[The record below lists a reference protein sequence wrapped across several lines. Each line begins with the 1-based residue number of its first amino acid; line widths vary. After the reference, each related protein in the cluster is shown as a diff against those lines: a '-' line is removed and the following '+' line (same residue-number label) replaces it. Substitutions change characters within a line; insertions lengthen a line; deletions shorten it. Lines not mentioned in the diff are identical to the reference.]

1 MMIVLAYD
9 LSPSAARAA
18 ALIAHTPWPTG
29 TVVRIVTSP
38 SGTGPAPSSFAG
50 LEEYRAHHRARSRA
64 IEVAQ
69 GDIAKELA
77 ASGLIVQ
84 TVVARGRPEWS
95 VVREAAAA
103 GADLIVGGARNQGP
117 LQATLLGS
125 VSGAIVE
132 RAHCSVLIARGTSLA
147 RVLFATDGSAPA
159 GAATRLLAEWPAFA
173 RSRIRVV
180 GVGTSGPEYAGSLRS
195 ADEVAAAYDHAHSAA
210 LPVEEAILRDTVQ
223 ILRRSH
229 PDVEGQVLTGDP
241 GRIIIG
247 AAQAFA
253 ADLVVLGSDRAARR
267 RWLGLG
273 SVARQVLQG
282 IDASALTARSP
293 DRAEADPVV
302 GER

>member
-1 MMIVLAYD
+1 MSEKLTTVWCQADFPDDEIWDDDDHLVRTNGLNTATAVAELLKSEGMELEGPIEHPEHGWEL
-9 LSPSAARAA
+9 
-18 ALIAHTPWPTG
+18 LINWRKQHFWVQV
-29 TVVRIVTSP
+29 TVIP
-38 SGTGPAPSSFAG
+38 
-50 LEEYRAHHRARSRA
+50 
-64 IEVAQ
+64 
-69 GDIAKELA
+69 
-77 ASGLIVQ
+77 
-84 TVVARGRPEWS
+84 
-95 VVREAAAA
+95 
-103 GADLIVGGARNQGP
+103 
-117 LQATLLGS
+117 
-125 VSGAIVE
+125 
-132 RAHCSVLIARGTSLA
+132 
-147 RVLFATDGSAPA
+147 
-159 GAATRLLAEWPAFA
+159 
-173 RSRIRVV
+173 
-180 GVGTSGPEYAGSLRS
+180 

-293 DRAEADPVV
+293 DRAEAEPVV